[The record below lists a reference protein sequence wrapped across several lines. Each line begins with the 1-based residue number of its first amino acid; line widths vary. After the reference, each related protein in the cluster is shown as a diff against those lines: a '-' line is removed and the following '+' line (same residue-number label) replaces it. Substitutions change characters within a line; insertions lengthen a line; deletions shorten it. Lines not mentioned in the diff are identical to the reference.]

1 MDKIFKFLKK
11 LNKTERSK
19 LLNLINLILSNKITS
34 LKPKKLKGF
43 KDLYRIREGK
53 IRIVFKKNKDSKNT
67 IINLDYRKNSYKSL

>member
-1 MDKIFKFLKK
+1 MDKILKFLKK

-19 LLNLINLILSNKITS
+19 LLNLINLILSNKTHS

-53 IRIVFKKNKDSKNT
+53 IRIVSKKNKDSQNT
-67 IINLDYRKNSYKSL
+67 IININYRKNSYKAL